1 MHRVEIGAATM
12 YRGDCC
18 EILPTLGPVDLVLTD
33 PPYFRVKGDYWDNQ
47 WDDDRAFLA

>member
-18 EILPTLGPVDLVLTD
+18 EILPTLAPSTSS
-33 PPYFRVKGDYWDNQ
+33 
-47 WDDDRAFLA
+47 